1 MGQSERSL
9 TALGRRVAAMQDR
22 APAARLDLE
31 RGRARLMEA
40 ELPGRR
46 RDGGAREGAASGARL
61 RAPARGGGRRAAAW
75 LVAAAALVL
84 SAVAVIAARP
94 GAPMRFELGATEAG
108 VVGAWIAAP
117 AEAELPIRFS
127 DGSVL
132 RLAPGG
138 RARVASVDANG
149 AEIALERGALDV
161 AVVHRGGA
169 RWRVRVGPFQVHVIG
184 TRFETRWDPMTE
196 RFEVTLREGAI
207 TVSGP
212 VVGEARAIRAGE
224 RLTVSPGA
232 NTVEVAPAATTLG
245 AGSTSVGAEP
255 EPGSTS
261 VGSGSTSVGSGSTS
275 VGSGSTSVG
284 SGSTSVGSGSTS
296 VGSGSTS
303 VGPGST
309 PVGPGSTSVGPGST
323 SVGSTST
330 SVGSTSTSVGPGS
343 TSVGPGST
351 SVGPGST
358 SVGSTST
365 SVGSTS
371 VGSTSV
377 GSTSVG
383 PGSTPVG
390 SIHPPGPSTTLR
402 PLRDDATPP
411 TGHAGAEASPA
422 PRPAAP
428 EAPRWRA
435 LALDARY
442 KDALAAA
449 EREGFDALCAAV
461 SAGDLHALGDVAR
474 LGGSTARAVQ
484 AFTALRGRFPGSPEA
499 ASAAFLLGR
508 IAQDQGDDLAGA
520 ARWFT
525 LYLTEHP
532 GGAFAADAAGRLVE
546 AEDRRGDEASAR
558 RAAERYLAAHPS
570 GSHAAYARRL
580 LARPPGPTPPAHP
593 SPTPPAAPAEP
604 PAP

>member
-224 RLTVSPGA
+224 RLTVSPGT

-261 VGSGSTSVGSGSTS
+261 VGSGSTSVGS
-275 VGSGSTSVG
+275 
-284 SGSTSVGSGSTS
+284 
-296 VGSGSTS
+296 
-303 VGPGST
+303 
-309 PVGPGSTSVGPGST
+309 GST

-365 SVGSTS
+365 SVGPGSTSVGPGSTSVGSTSTPVGSTS

-383 PGSTPVG
+383 PGSTSVG

-508 IAQDQGDDLAGA
+508 IAQDQGNDPAGA